1 MLARQRCLPYRVR
14 KTTNTLHPPPTGRPG
29 YTDPFAADPSDRP
42 TFALAPSP
50 PPPSRELH
58 APPQGGALLY
68 LTISRLFVPLQTQRV
83 DFAMSFAVQFGIELF
98 GNGNTEDF
106 HGKLSVS
113 YRR

>member
-1 MLARQRCLPYRVR
+1 MPDI
-14 KTTNTLHPPPTGRPG
+14 HPTHHTP
-29 YTDPFAADPSDRP
+29 
-42 TFALAPSP
+42 
-50 PPPSRELH
+50 
-58 APPQGGALLY
+58 Y